1 MLTESDIQPYL
12 PSSFYPIYIDYS
24 DSLDENPILDLYLSG
39 KPEMAQEEIYDSS
52 LNEQEHITTM
62 YEVDEI
68 RESYL
73 AYHEGYQ
80 WSDDDTELVCD
91 MLYELTADYDPIQN
105 LLNNTP
111 PQFVYYRLDNET
123 PIVETLPET
132 SQASSGLAIWVYNDT
147 DEDRLEGE
155 KDRYD
160 AVMGILNQYNFTPT
174 GDNQEAISELINNGP
189 YDWHEAVHLEVL
201 GYEKVTDIMAGDTP
215 YVLQVTN
222 PYIVLIDPW
231 NGSGHDVQ
239 IMGTLD
245 LPVNKNQYFQL
256 DDTRSYS
263 WYDIAGPNPSAYQW
277 EKLTKS

>member
-91 MLYELTADYDPIQN
+91 MLYELTADYDPIQS

-147 DEDRLEGE
+147 D
-155 KDRYD
+155 
-160 AVMGILNQYNFTPT
+160 
-174 GDNQEAISELINNGP
+174 
-189 YDWHEAVHLEVL
+189 
-201 GYEKVTDIMAGDTP
+201 
-215 YVLQVTN
+215 
-222 PYIVLIDPW
+222 
-231 NGSGHDVQ
+231 
-239 IMGTLD
+239 
-245 LPVNKNQYFQL
+245 
-256 DDTRSYS
+256 
-263 WYDIAGPNPSAYQW
+263 
-277 EKLTKS
+277 